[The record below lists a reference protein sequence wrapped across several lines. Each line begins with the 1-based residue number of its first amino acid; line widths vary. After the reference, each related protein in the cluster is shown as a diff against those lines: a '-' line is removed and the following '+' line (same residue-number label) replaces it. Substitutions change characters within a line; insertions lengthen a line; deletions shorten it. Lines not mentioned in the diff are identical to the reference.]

1 MSLDRELTN
10 HKGTKKQGESYF
22 KHQGLDR
29 ECNIFLSTKKSRNDN
44 DWNSRGL
51 NVIKNKSFAE
61 TKSRFQNLWYNKMAS
76 NVFLSELE
84 FQAKEL
90 QRRLIAVCQRGGMTL
105 HRWFGDHPELS
116 LNRKECDFAKP
127 NEMKTLGVYWSL
139 IEDYFSFKMKSQFET
154 MDVYTKQRQIFFNN
168 LLILEFDIAAVEKE
182 YRVKCDKDMFCLPNQ
197 KLFEIVI
204 YFLFEK
210 LTEVTEEKYI
220 LPWPLLDKDQHRLFQ
235 KTCVNYLSSIALKS
249 NIRFPRIVPSV
260 LSTFSGERF
269 YEMLLAFSTHVVEK
283 TIIYNDNVS
292 LISQPS
298 ISECNGQDAIEI
310 LKISTILSI
319 EKVKEMQQFSHSNM
333 EHLIKTANIFMDY
346 IQKLKSN
353 LAANLSLQEEK
364 IRILTSLFCEEDNV
378 NKSLLENSMK
388 KMLDF
393 AKKVKHHW
401 KLIDEF
407 YIKEKQIWSCLSSVV
422 EKNPETF
429 ILDGAN
435 LELIVNNSIK
445 EHCPEL
451 NAICSSKIEDE
462 KVCLLKYLQIYSILL
477 KFYMNCLLKAD
488 LSEIQEQSS
497 VNRTWSF
504 EHSLEDLKALNE
516 KFLTDVIQNIKEN
529 NIKLQNEL
537 LPKESSEAVQKFS
550 KGCSSWNFTSKSFQ
564 EDAAISRLAF
574 PDGIIDENLKTSLF
588 AFNNELKSYLENER
602 PHVFS
607 SEVPTDVQNTLNSET
622 KSFVSLFREALA
634 PLCRNMDYYINQ
646 NKSNIT
652 NQNLFKEEDFDVKS
666 SSISD
671 MLTDATRKTKKE
683 FASISPTLDTEEL
696 VDDHC
701 KFFKMREGMEGFG
714 RLSLEDSLDAET
726 LPENSNLD
734 SFFE

>member
-1 MSLDRELTN
+1 MEREGSLK
-10 HKGTKKQGESYF
+10 KG
-22 KHQGLDR
+22 
-29 ECNIFLSTKKSRNDN
+29 FLCR
-44 DWNSRGL
+44 
-51 NVIKNKSFAE
+51 
-61 TKSRFQNLWYNKMAS
+61 
-76 NVFLSELE
+76 
-84 FQAKEL
+84 
-90 QRRLIAVCQRGGMTL
+90 
-105 HRWFGDHPELS
+105 
-116 LNRKECDFAKP
+116 
-127 NEMKTLGVYWSL
+127 
-139 IEDYFSFKMKSQFET
+139 
-154 MDVYTKQRQIFFNN
+154 
-168 LLILEFDIAAVEKE
+168 
-182 YRVKCDKDMFCLPNQ
+182 LPNR
-197 KLFEIVI
+197 I
-204 YFLFEK
+204 YFL
-210 LTEVTEEKYI
+210 LVTTAVPKKGTVSLQPTRTGDVVSPMI
-220 LPWPLLDKDQHRLFQ
+220 NLPWPLLDKDQHRLFQ

-269 YEMLLAFSTHVVEK
+269 YEVLLAFSTHVVEK

-298 ISECNGQDAIEI
+298 ISECNAQDVIET

-319 EKVKEMQQFSHSNM
+319 EKVKEIQQFSHSNM

-364 IRILTSLFCEEDNV
+364 IKILTSLLCEEDNV
-378 NKSLLENSMK
+378 NKSLLEN
-388 KMLDF
+388 
-393 AKKVKHHW
+393 
-401 KLIDEF
+401 I
-407 YIKEKQIWSCLSSVV
+407 V

-445 EHCPEL
+445 EHCSEL

-477 KFYMNCLLKAD
+477 KFYMKCLLKAD

-516 KFLTDVIQNIKEN
+516 KFLADVIQNIKEN
-529 NIKLQNEL
+529 NFKLQNEL

-550 KGCSSWNFTSKSFQ
+550 EECSTWNFTSKSFQ
-564 EDAAISRLAF
+564 EDAAIFRLAF
-574 PDGIIDENLKTSLF
+574 PEGIIDENLKTSLF
-588 AFNNELKSYLENER
+588 AFNNELKSYLENEK

-607 SEVPTDVQNTLNSET
+607 SEVPADVQNTLKSES

-634 PLCRNMDYYINQ
+634 PLCRNMDYSINQ
-646 NKSNIT
+646 NKSNIK

-671 MLTDATRKTKKE
+671 MLTDTTQKMKRE
-683 FASISPTLDTEEL
+683 FASTSPMLDTEEL
-696 VDDHC
+696 VDDHL
-701 KFFKMREGMEGFG
+701 KFF
-714 RLSLEDSLDAET
+714 
-726 LPENSNLD
+726 
-734 SFFE
+734 